1 MDKYIL
7 ILRFPVILPDGYFT
21 MFWDTFIVFTILV
34 NIFYLPMKISFELGE
49 MQDYAFLDF
58 LFEVIPSITFTLE
71 ILINFNTAFY
81 REGIIHTSRLSIV
94 QNYLNGDF
102 LQDMVVIVPFFVS
115 LQYDINYLQFLL
127 LIRVTRLGRMVRNME
142 EVLNLRERF
151 AAGCDLLKLILLIL
165 FVSHFCACA
174 WYYVGQLEI
183 QYNMHSWIKHYG
195 LAGET
200 KGTLYINCLY
210 WSTITI
216 LTVGYGD
223 ISPQTNYE
231 KIFCIIMTLITIGV
245 FGYAINNIGQIFR
258 EMEEKSQK
266 YNKKVTKLN
275 FSLKKFILN

>member
-102 LQDMVVIVPFFVS
+102 L
-115 LQYDINYLQFLL
+115 
-127 LIRVTRLGRMVRNME
+127 
-142 EVLNLRERF
+142 
-151 AAGCDLLKLILLIL
+151 
-165 FVSHFCACA
+165 
-174 WYYVGQLEI
+174 
-183 QYNMHSWIKHYG
+183 
-195 LAGET
+195 
-200 KGTLYINCLY
+200 
-210 WSTITI
+210 
-216 LTVGYGD
+216 
-223 ISPQTNYE
+223 
-231 KIFCIIMTLITIGV
+231 
-245 FGYAINNIGQIFR
+245 
-258 EMEEKSQK
+258 
-266 YNKKVTKLN
+266 
-275 FSLKKFILN
+275 